1 MTAVLCSKQI
11 WNLSFWLFN
20 CWKCTNFHSMI
31 INDHCK
37 LHSFS
42 SCHDHSS
49 VTLVKVITLNYFCFV
64 SPLYLNQQS
73 APAGMT
79 WKSLSIPIIQR
90 IWNNK
95 LSSLLLPPTERN
107 NWLRFWR
114 TDGVT
119 LVYNQVCTLVL
130 YTKGSSLKK

>member
-79 WKSLSIPIIQR
+79 WHENLYIIYERPKWTINSIVR
-90 IWNNK
+90 K
-95 LSSLLLPPTERN
+95 RLD
-107 NWLRFWR
+107 RFWR
-114 TDGVT
+114 FRYQN
-119 LVYNQVCTLVL
+119 LVRKIPQVHMFLDFS
-130 YTKGSSLKK
+130 YSPRGAHPGP